1 LKKVEIL
8 KCPDCNFQKA
18 RVKSK
23 KGAGNCPECAVK
35 VAVVRGIQNF
45 HFHDLRHTFASH
57 LIMAGV
63 DIKLVKELLVHKDI
77 KMTLRY
83 SHLAPSHLVK
93 AVDLLDKTINEKIIS
108 KKKAKKEGSQNG

>member
-1 LKKVEIL
+1 MKKVEIL

-57 LIMAGV
+57 LVMAGV
-63 DIKLVKELLVHKDI
+63 DLTTVKELLGHKDI

-83 SHLAPSHLVK
+83 AHLAPEKLAA
-93 AVDLLDKTINEKIIS
+93 AV
-108 KKKAKKEGSQNG
+108 AKLNGK